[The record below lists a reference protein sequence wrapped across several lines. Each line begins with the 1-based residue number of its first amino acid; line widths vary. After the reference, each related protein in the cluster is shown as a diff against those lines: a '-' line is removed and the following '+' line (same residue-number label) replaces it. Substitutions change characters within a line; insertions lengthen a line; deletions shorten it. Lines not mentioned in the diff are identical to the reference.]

1 MTLTAL
7 ASLQQSDDESLR
19 KFMHRFGS
27 ISVWI
32 KNLNPEV
39 ALHSML
45 LALRPDKFIDSL
57 CKKPLGSMDEL
68 CERAKGYIQMEEMS
82 RFRNEVRQVGQ
93 KHNKHKANIKTNSHK
108 SDKWHKLD
116 KHQPLSKGPKYER
129 YTP

>member
-45 LALRPDKFIDSL
+45 LALRPGKFIGSL
-57 CKKPLGSMDEL
+57 CKKAPKSIDEL
-68 CERAKGYIQMEEMS
+68 RKRAKGYLLMEEMS
-82 RFRNEVRQVGQ
+82 R
-93 KHNKHKANIKTNSHK
+93 
-108 SDKWHKLD
+108 L
-116 KHQPLSKGPKYER
+116 
-129 YTP
+129 